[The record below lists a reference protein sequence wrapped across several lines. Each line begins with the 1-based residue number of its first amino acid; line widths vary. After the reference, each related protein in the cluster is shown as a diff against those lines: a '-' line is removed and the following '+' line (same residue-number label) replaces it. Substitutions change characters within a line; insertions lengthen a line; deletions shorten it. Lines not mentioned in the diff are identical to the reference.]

1 MKEYI
6 YGERN
11 GISIIDLQKTLRLF
25 QEAVNFVSHLAA
37 QGKTVLFVGTKR
49 QAQEAIQ
56 DAADRSQMYYINNR
70 WLGGLLT
77 NFSTVQ
83 NSIKRYKELDAMRED
98 GFYDKLSKKEAARLE
113 RERKR
118 LEKNLKGIRE
128 MDRLPDALFVVD
140 SNHEIIAVKEAAKLD
155 IPIISI
161 VDTNCDPDPI
171 DYAIPGNDDALR
183 SIRLFTATIAEAV
196 LAGRSVYQAKVAA
209 ELKAAQEKAAR
220 DQEARRKERAA
231 RAAAKK
237 KAEEEAQAATDK
249 AAQKEASE
257 ATPAATAPPEK
268 EVEPS
273 AKAAPPKAAAKSA
286 PKKAAASADGKE
298 APASKTRSAAEQPKT
313 EGEKAGAAKRAAAK
327 KTPKKAKPATKS
339 PKPKAEKTKAAAK
352 KKTAAKAKATKKTAS
367 SSAKASADSKSKTPP
382 AGDQGEA

>member
-11 GISIIDLQKTLRLF
+11 GISIIDLEKTLRLF
-25 QEAVNFVSHLAA
+25 QEAVNFVSRLAS

-83 NSIKRYKELDAMRED
+83 HSIKRYKELDAMRED
-98 GFYDKLSKKEAARLE
+98 GFYDKLSKKEAASLE
-113 RERKR
+113 RARKR

-161 VDTNCDPDPI
+161 VDTNCDPGPI

-183 SIRLFTATIAEAV
+183 SIRLFTSTIAEAV
-196 LAGRSVYQAKVAA
+196 LAGRSVYQAKVEAQ
-209 ELKAAQEKAAR
+209 LQVAQEKDAR
-220 DQEARRKERAA
+220 EQEARRKGRAE

-237 KAEEEAQAATDK
+237 RAEKEAQAA
-249 AAQKEASE
+249 EAS
-257 ATPAATAPPEK
+257 
-268 EVEPS
+268 
-273 AKAAPPKAAAKSA
+273 PKAASDTTPVVASPPKKEADQAETIATSEGTKKA
-286 PKKAAASADGKE
+286 VPKKAKASVEGKE
-298 APASKTRSAAEQPKT
+298 APASRTRAAAEQPKP
-313 EGEKAGAAKRAAAK
+313 EGEKTGAAKSPPAK
-327 KTPKKAKPATKS
+327 KTKKKAQPASKDTA
-339 PKPKAEKTKAAAK
+339 PKAEKTTAATK
-352 KKTAAKAKATKKTAS
+352 KKPTAKAKVAKKTTRS
-367 SSAKASADSKSKTPP
+367 RAKTSGDSKSKTPP
-382 AGDQGEA
+382 AGDKGET